1 MSPPPPPH
9 ANPAR
14 LKTSLKVAIS
24 KLQFIQDK
32 KLAMA
37 KQQRRSLAD
46 LLAAGKE
53 LSARIRCENLVRDD
67 IYVELLEY
75 LELYCELLMARVS
88 MIVDP
93 TRSTCDPGLE
103 EAVSAVIHSAQY
115 SEVKELSQVKEI
127 LAYKYGLEFTRK
139 AVDNAEGQVPP
150 KIVSRCVIEAPKP
163 ELISLYLG
171 EIAKAY
177 KVPFLE
183 IGELELELDGGV
195 SDTEK
200 EDASELPEIGISDLS
215 TPAQKSAPRSELEDL
230 KARFDALK
238 RI

>member
-37 KQQRRSLAD
+37 KQQRRALAD
-46 LLAAGKE
+46 LLSSGKE

-67 IYVELLEY
+67 IYVELLEH

-88 MIVDP
+88 LIVDP
-93 TRSTCDPGLE
+93 TRSTCDPGLD
-103 EAVSAVIHSAQY
+103 EAVSAVIHSAQF
-115 SEVKELSQVKEI
+115 SEVKELSQVKDI
-127 LAYKYGLEFTRK
+127 LAYKYGMEFTKR
-139 AVDNAEGQVPP
+139 ALDNTEGQVPS
-150 KIVSRCVIEAPKP
+150 KVVSRCVIEAPKP

-183 IGELELELDGGV
+183 LDELAFELDEA

-200 EDASELPEIGISDLS
+200 ETAPEPSGKDSAESS
-215 TPAQKSAPRSELEDL
+215 TPASKPTPRSELEDL